1 MDPLTCIAAAS
12 TAYKAIKKGFEV
24 GKEISSMGSQLNQW
38 SKAVSDLDYAH
49 EKASKP
55 PMYKMFS
62 DTQSQ
67 ALEAWACKQQ
77 AKEMREELRSY
88 ISFVHGPSAWDEI
101 VRTEARMRKEQRE
114 LVYKKQE
121 FIDNCI
127 NWTLGILLF
136 LSGVAGLILVAYLV
150 AQQQGK
156 L

>member
-24 GKEISSMGSQLNQW
+24 GKEISSMGGQLQKW
-38 SKAVSDLDYAH
+38 SKAISDLDYVH

-55 PMYKMFS
+55 PIYKMFS

-67 ALEAWACKQQ
+67 ALEAWSCKQQ

-101 VRTEARMRKEQRE
+101 VRTEAKMRKEQRE
-114 LVYKKQE
+114 MVYKKQE
-121 FIDNCI
+121 FIDALI
-127 NWTLGILLF
+127 NSVLIGLFLLAGVGILIVVLY
-136 LSGVAGLILVAYLV
+136 LIGAK
-150 AQQQGK
+150 QGK
-156 L
+156 W